1 MIVVR
6 AAHHTS
12 FTVSD
17 LDRSLGFYHGVLGLE
32 ILVVQSPDAPYL
44 ADIVGY
50 ADLRLRQAFLQL
62 PGLSDHRLELIQY
75 LNNAGSAVD
84 LSTNRV
90 GSAHLCLVVDDIASA
105 FTELRRQ
112 GVPFRSDAP
121 VPITAGVNRGAFGAY
136 FTDPDGISLELFQ
149 PAPRG

>member
-17 LDRSLGFYHGVLGLE
+17 LDRSLGFYNGVLGLE
-32 ILVVQSPDAPYL
+32 VLVVQTPDASYL

-50 ADLRLRQAFLQL
+50 PELRLRIAFLKL
-62 PGLSDHRLELIQY
+62 PGSDHRLELIQY
-75 LNNAGSAVD
+75 LNHAGPLGD

-90 GSAHLCLVVDDIASA
+90 GNSHVCLVVDDIFSA
-105 FTELRRQ
+105 FEELRQQ
-112 GVPFRSDAP
+112 GVTFRSDAP

-136 FTDPDGISLELFQ
+136 FTDPDGIALELFQ
-149 PAPRG
+149 PASHG